1 MNVFRISI
9 AAVTVFAIAG
19 MAGPAG
25 AQAGDYKEIYKFKGA
40 TAGQEPASGLIS
52 VNGILYGTTYG
63 GGTTGNGTVFRLKPS
78 TGKAKIV
85 YSFREFDGQYPVAGL
100 INMDGTLYG
109 TTSSGGTY
117 NNGTVF
123 SLNLVSG
130 VENVLHAFTGGS
142 DGDNPLGSLVNVS
155 GTLYGT
161 TQNGGP
167 TATICPAGCGT
178 VFAIDPKT
186 GAEKIVHA
194 FQGGSDG
201 LYPQAGL
208 INVGGTL
215 YGTTKYGGPTA
226 NLCGSGCGTV
236 FSVDPTTG
244 AEKIV
249 YAFQGNGDGA
259 YPLGSL
265 VKIGHTLYGTT
276 DEGGTDYNL
285 GTVFALTPKT
295 GAHMVLHAF
304 RGSTGDGQYP
314 YGSLTNVGG
323 TLYGTT
329 SGGGGSPNCNF
340 SCGVVFSVDPNT
352 SAEKVLYIFQG
363 GSDGGVPAANVTQ
376 IGAYLYGTTT
386 GGGDDKHCSPGCGT
400 VFSLQP

>member
-1 MNVFRISI
+1 MC
-9 AAVTVFAIAG
+9 AIAG
-19 MAGPAG
+19 MAGPAC
-25 AQAGDYKEIYKFKGA
+25 AQASGYKEIHEFQGG
-40 TAGQEPASGLIS
+40 TAGEVPASGLIS

-85 YSFREFDGQYPVAGL
+85 YSFKASSDGQYPVAGL
-100 INMDGTLYG
+100 INLDGTLYG
-109 TTSSGGTY
+109 VTSTGGTP

-123 SLNLVSG
+123 SLNLKSG

-142 DGDNPLGSLVNVS
+142 DGATPLGSLVNVS

-161 TQNGGP
+161 TQSGGP
-167 TATICPAGCGT
+167 TATICPSGCGT

-186 GAEKIVHA
+186 GAEKIVYA

-236 FSVDPTTG
+236 FSVDPETG

-249 YAFQGNGDGA
+249 YAFQGNSDGA

-265 VKIGHTLYGTT
+265 VKIGDTLYGTT
-276 DEGGTDYNL
+276 DEGGMAYNL

-295 GAHMVLHAF
+295 GAQKVLYAF
-304 RGSTGDGQYP
+304 QGGTGDGAYP
-314 YGSLTNVGG
+314 HGSLTDVGG
-323 TLYGTT
+323 TLFGTT
-329 SGGGGSPNCNF
+329 SGGGSPNCTY
-340 SCGVVFSVDPNT
+340 SCGVVFSVNPT
-352 SAEKVLYIFQG
+352 TLAENVLYFFQG
-363 GSDGGVPAANVTQ
+363 NSDGGKPAANV
-376 IGAYLYGTTT
+376 IELGGDLYGTTEQ
-386 GGGDDKHCSPGCGT
+386 GGDDKHCSAGCGT
-400 VFSLQP
+400 VFALMP